1 MKKLL
6 YIIML
11 ALPLVF
17 WACDND
23 DVDGPSGSGLSIVFP
38 QGNNDYDRE
47 FVSFKE
53 QYGSMVLYKF
63 SNAQFRW
70 AVNEYIPYYGTEAK
84 EADIAKAWGLVKD
97 GVSVWPED
105 FVKKCLPY
113 QILLCDSVYSL
124 WDNDAG
130 TGKDKKLRN
139 SCCGFNHIAFA
150 FANDRINPQDV

>member
-113 QILLCDSVYSL
+113 QI
-124 WDNDAG
+124 
-130 TGKDKKLRN
+130 
-139 SCCGFNHIAFA
+139 
-150 FANDRINPQDV
+150 